1 MMNPLFFK
9 SKSFSCLDMVRAI
22 AGQALNE
29 NKPADRV
36 IASYFKMNKKYGSK
50 DRKFLYE
57 VVFSF
62 FRWLGWTRYLLKE
75 MSIDSKLDL
84 SAVSDINLLQ
94 VVLSSSLLDNLRE
107 REIILYWME
116 ELNVNSS
123 LLKDFEKVKSL
134 TEKAPL
140 FRGLLRFFGVHK
152 EIKLSDL
159 IPEWA
164 YTKIPPEVQKDKF
177 VEYCQ
182 TRPPIWLRV
191 QAKDTSFL
199 LKELA
204 YNNVLYRFHD
214 TVKNA
219 LCIINSN
226 QSIYNFE
233 SFTKGFF
240 EIQDI
245 GSQVIGLVASPKPA
259 QRWWDCC
266 AGAGGKTLQL
276 STIMENKGKIVA
288 SDIRE
293 YKLDD
298 LKKRARRDEKSNIE
312 CRAWDGESLRKKKTQ
327 SFDGVLVDSPCSC
340 SGTWRRNPDAKWHTT
355 IAEIEELSQ
364 IQSKIIK
371 NASSAVK
378 SGGVLIY
385 ATCSF
390 FEEENTSVVENF
402 LADHP
407 DFKLDPFLNP
417 LNGTQTTGI
426 LQVYSWDADCDA
438 MFVARLVRS

>member
-1 MMNPLFFK
+1 
-9 SKSFSCLDMVRAI
+9 MVRSI
-22 AGQALNE
+22 ACQVLIE
-29 NKPADRV
+29 NKPADRIV
-36 IASYFKMNKKYGSK
+36 ASYFKMNKKFGSK

-75 MSIDSKLDL
+75 NMPGLKLDF
-84 SAVSDINLLQ
+84 SAVHDKILIQLI
-94 VVLSSSLLDNLRE
+94 LSSALLDNIKE

-116 ELNVNSS
+116 ELEVSPSFLRDFENAKS
-123 LLKDFEKVKSL
+123 LKD
-134 TEKAPL
+134 KASL
-140 FRGLLRFFGVHK
+140 FRGILRFFGVHK
-152 EIKLSDL
+152 EIHNSAL

-164 YTKIPPEVQKDKF
+164 YDKFPADAPKDKF
-177 VEYCQ
+177 IEYCQ
-182 TRPPIWLRV
+182 IRPPIWLRV
-191 QAKDTSFL
+191 QVKDTTFL
-199 LKELA
+199 LKEFA
-204 YNNVLYRFHD
+204 ENNIKYRFHD

-219 LCIINSN
+219 ICIINAS
-226 QSIYNFE
+226 QSIYNLE

-245 GSQVIGLVASPKPA
+245 GSQVIGLVASPKPG

-276 STIMENKGKIVA
+276 SSIMDNKGKIVA

-312 CRAWDGESLRKKKTQ
+312 CRVWDGDSLRKKKTQ

-340 SGTWRRNPDAKWHTT
+340 SGTWRRNPDAKWHTEFS
-355 IAEIEELSQ
+355 EIEELSK
-364 IQSKIIK
+364 IQGNIIR
-371 NASSAVK
+371 NVASAVK
-378 SGGVLIY
+378 SGGVLVY

-390 FEEENTSVVENF
+390 FEEENFGVVKAF
-402 LADHP
+402 LADNL

-417 LNGTQTTGI
+417 LNGIQTEGF
-426 LQVYSWDADCDA
+426 LQIYPWDADCDS
-438 MFVARLVRS
+438 MFVARLIKN